1 MFLSLIVPFYN
12 SEFKS
17 DRLLNTISHLSFNE
31 VEYIFVDDGSTDD
44 TYKKLVSFQ
53 TNHPHHNV
61 TVITQENKGPG
72 GARNTG
78 LKLAVG
84 KYVWFVDSDDDITSE
99 AIEFIHS
106 NISNNYDFI
115 DFNAV
120 MTGDRI
126 VNSMDLKE
134 DSYKFSD
141 HNILAILLKNFGRLS
156 SKAFSRRLLIENN
169 IFYPEYCFY
178 EDNPMVFIYPFY
190 IKNFYKSN
198 ITGYLQHLEHTSITR
213 GNQSPKSLDRLKTAE
228 YGLKKGLS
236 LTSNITEIN
245 LLMKEF
251 TKQYVTSIELFKTIK
266 PSKDWIMSWRILKQY
281 RDIAKDMEIKTSP
294 FSHLKEYN
302 IKNKVYFYF
311 HWLLSYS
318 ILTEQTYYFNNL
330 RKEAW
335 RIDKADL

>member
-1 MFLSLIVPFYN
+1 MFLSIIVPFYN
-12 SEFKS
+12 SELKS

-44 TYKKLVSFQ
+44 TYKKLDSFQ
-53 TNHPHHNV
+53 KNHPDHNI

-78 LKLAVG
+78 LKLAIG
-84 KYVWFVDSDDDITSE
+84 KYVWFVDSDDDITSDAIE
-99 AIEFIHS
+99 CLYSNINNDYDFIEFIES
-106 NISNNYDFI
+106 QSGILIDSMNI
-115 DFNAV
+115 
-120 MTGDRI
+120 
-126 VNSMDLKE
+126 
-134 DSYKFSD
+134 DSKSYIESTQ
-141 HNILAILLKNFGRLS
+141 IRSILLKRFGRLH
-156 SKAFSRRLLIENN
+156 SKIFKRTLLIDNN
-169 IFYPEYCFY
+169 ILYPEYCYY
-178 EDNPMVFIYPFY
+178 EDNPLVFIYPFY
-190 IKNFYKSN
+190 IKSFLKTD
-198 ITGYLQHLEHTSITR
+198 IIGYMYQLDYPSITR
-213 GNQSPKSLDRLKTAE
+213 GSQSPKSLDRLKTAE

-236 LTSNITEIN
+236 LTSNITEIK
-245 LLMKEF
+245 LLMEEF
-251 TKQYVTSIELFKTIK
+251 TTQYVTSIELFKTIK